1 MLKVVSTNI
10 VSPLGMSSQENW
22 RAVMQ
27 GRSALRRLENY
38 KGIPLPFVASVFT
51 PEQVE
56 ELAIEGFTRFESLAI
71 RSIAEALTHTD
82 LDVHGERTIFILS
95 TTKADVEELGF
106 AEERDGD
113 YHRPALS
120 AQRIA
125 EHIGIGGGA
134 IVCCNACIS
143 GVSAQILA
151 DRLISAGHYNNAVVC
166 GADLVS
172 SFTASGFLSFKSL
185 SNEACRPFDA
195 DRQGL
200 NLGEAAATIVFTR
213 ADSLR
218 EGDWLFERGEMDNDA
233 FHLST
238 PAPSGEGARKVLE
251 AVMKGRD
258 VSELAFVSAHGTA
271 TMFNDQME
279 SVAIEKAGL
288 SAVPL
293 TALKG
298 WFGHTLGASGVL
310 EVIFGM
316 MAVSESVV
324 LPLRGFREIGVSG
337 KVNLSSELRAT
348 DKNSFLK
355 MISGFG
361 GCNAAALYRRVREG
375 KERET
380 APELKEADHSMSEA
394 VPELKETA
402 HLEAAHLE
410 AAHLEAA
417 HSMGETA
424 PSLKELHRVH
434 ILPDGVTL
442 DGKPLPIQ
450 SQGAGLL
457 SEIYKKYVGDYPK
470 YHKMDA
476 LSRLAFLA
484 TELLLSRGDVP
495 QDSKRATI
503 LFNRTSS
510 VVADRC
516 HLGSIAKPGEFYPS
530 PSVFLGTLP
539 NIATGEIAIRHGYT
553 GETSLYI
560 TDFRDEAL
568 MEKVVSSSFSQG
580 GFRSLI
586 CGFVDCESVD
596 SGFVNSEFVDGDRGD
611 RFEADL
617 KILVSNNFRNN

>member
-56 ELAIEGFTRFESLAI
+56 ELAVEGFTRFESLAI

-82 LDVHGERTIFILS
+82 LDVHGERTVFILS

-106 AEERDGD
+106 VAEGDGD

-125 EHIGIGGGA
+125 EHVGIGGGA

-151 DRLISAGHYNNAVVC
+151 DRLISAGYYDNAVVC

-258 VSELAFVSAHGTA
+258 ASELAFVSAHGTA

-337 KVNLSSELRAT
+337 KVNVSSELRAT

-380 APELKEADHSMSEA
+380 APELKEAAHS
-394 VPELKETA
+394 KGETA
-402 HLEAAHLE
+402 PGLKEAAHLE
-410 AAHLEAA
+410 AAHL
-417 HSMGETA
+417 MGEA
-424 PSLKELHRVH
+424 VPSLKELHRVH

-457 SEIYKKYVGDYPK
+457 SEIYRKYVGDYPK

-553 GETSLYI
+553 GETSL
-560 TDFRDEAL
+560 
-568 MEKVVSSSFSQG
+568 
-580 GFRSLI
+580 
-586 CGFVDCESVD
+586 
-596 SGFVNSEFVDGDRGD
+596 
-611 RFEADL
+611 
-617 KILVSNNFRNN
+617 

>member
-56 ELAIEGFTRFESLAI
+56 ELALEGFTRFESLAI
-71 RSIAEALTHTD
+71 RSVTEALTHTD

-106 AEERDGD
+106 AAERDGD

-125 EHIGIGGGA
+125 GHIGIGGGA

-151 DRLISAGHYNNAVVC
+151 DRLISTGHYDNAVVC

-238 PAPSGEGARKVLE
+238 PAPSGEGARTVLE

-258 VSELAFVSAHGTA
+258 ASELAFVSAHGTA

-310 EVIFGM
+310 EVILGM

-337 KVNLSSELRAT
+337 KVNVSSELRAT
-348 DKNSFLK
+348 DKDSFLK

-361 GCNAAALYRRVREG
+361 GCNAAALYRRVRERM
-375 KERET
+375 ERET
-380 APELKEADHSMSEA
+380 APELKETAHLKGETA
-394 VPELKETA
+394 PELKETA
-402 HLEAAHLE
+402 HL
-410 AAHLEAA
+410 
-417 HSMGETA
+417 MGETA

-457 SEIYKKYVGDYPK
+457 SEIYRKYVGDYPK

-495 QDSKRATI
+495 QDSGRATI

-530 PSVFLGTLP
+530 PLVFLGTLP

-568 MEKVVSSSFSQG
+568 MKKVVSSSFSQG

-586 CGFVDCESVD
+586 CGFVDCEFVD
-596 SGFVNSEFVDGDRGD
+596 GGFVNSEFADGDRRD

-617 KILVSNNFRNN
+617 KILVRNN

>member
-51 PEQVE
+51 TEQVE

-71 RSIAEALTHTD
+71 RSITEALTHTD

-125 EHIGIGGGA
+125 GHIGIGGGA

-151 DRLISAGHYNNAVVC
+151 DRLISTGHYDNAVVC

-251 AVMKGRD
+251 ALMKGRD
-258 VSELAFVSAHGTA
+258 ASELAFVSAHGTA

-310 EVIFGM
+310 EVILGM

-375 KERET
+375 MERET
-380 APELKEADHSMSEA
+380 VPELKEAAHLMGEA
-394 VPELKETA
+394 V
-402 HLEAAHLE
+402 
-410 AAHLEAA
+410 
-417 HSMGETA
+417 

-450 SQGAGLL
+450 SHGAGLL
-457 SEIYKKYVGDYPK
+457 SEIYRKYVGDYPK

-495 QDSKRATI
+495 QDSGRATI

-568 MEKVVSSSFSQG
+568 MEKVVGSSFSGG

-586 CGFVDCESVD
+586 CGFVDCE
-596 SGFVNSEFVDGDRGD
+596 FVNSEFVDGDRGD

-617 KILVSNNFRNN
+617 RILVRNN

>member
-56 ELAIEGFTRFESLAI
+56 ELAVEGFTRFESLAI
-71 RSIAEALTHTD
+71 RSITEALTHTD

-106 AEERDGD
+106 AAERDGD
-113 YHRPALS
+113 YHCPALS

-125 EHIGIGGGA
+125 EHVGIGGGA

-151 DRLISAGHYNNAVVC
+151 DRLISAGHYDNAVVC

-258 VSELAFVSAHGTA
+258 ASELAFVSAHGTA

-288 SAVPL
+288 SSVPL

-310 EVIFGM
+310 EVILGM

-337 KVNLSSELRAT
+337 KVNLSPELRAT

-361 GCNAAALYRRVREG
+361 GCNAAALYRRVRAG
-375 KERET
+375 MERET
-380 APELKEADHSMSEA
+380 APG
-394 VPELKETA
+394 
-402 HLEAAHLE
+402 LEK
-410 AAHLEAA
+410 AA

-424 PSLKELHRVH
+424 PELKETAHLMGEAAPGLKELHRVH

-442 DGKPLPIQ
+442 DGRPLPVQ

-457 SEIYKKYVGDYPK
+457 SEIYRKYVGDYPK

-495 QDSKRATI
+495 QDSERATI

-568 MEKVVSSSFSQG
+568 MKKVVSSSFSLG

-586 CGFVDCESVD
+586 CGFVDC
-596 SGFVNSEFVDGDRGD
+596 DRGD
-611 RFEADL
+611 SFEADL
-617 KILVSNNFRNN
+617 KILVKNIG

>member
-51 PEQVE
+51 LEQVE
-56 ELAIEGFTRFESLAI
+56 ELAVEGFTRFESLAI
-71 RSIAEALTHTD
+71 RSITEALTHTD

-106 AEERDGD
+106 VEERDGD

-125 EHIGIGGGA
+125 EHVGIGGGA

-151 DRLISAGHYNNAVVC
+151 DRLISCGHYDNAVVC

-218 EGDWLFERGEMDNDA
+218 EGDWLLEHGEMDNDA

-258 VSELAFVSAHGTA
+258 ASELAFVSAHGTA

-310 EVIFGM
+310 EVILGM

-324 LPLRGFREIGVSG
+324 LPLRGFSEIGVSG
-337 KVNLSSELRAT
+337 KVNLSPELRAT

-361 GCNAAALYRRVREG
+361 GCNAAALYRKVLEG

-380 APELKEADHSMSEA
+380 APGLEKAAHSKGETA
-394 VPELKETA
+394 PELKETA
-402 HLEAAHLE
+402 H
-410 AAHLEAA
+410 
-417 HSMGETA
+417 SMGEAA
-424 PSLKELHRVH
+424 PGLKEFHRVH

-442 DGKPLPIQ
+442 DGRPLPVQ

-457 SEIYKKYVGDYPK
+457 SEIYRKYVGDYPK

-495 QDSKRATI
+495 QDSGRATI

-560 TDFRDEAL
+560 TDFRDGAL
-568 MEKVVSSSFSQG
+568 MKKVVGSSFSLG

-586 CGFVDCESVD
+586 CGFVDC
-596 SGFVNSEFVDGDRGD
+596 DRGD
-611 RFEADL
+611 SFEADL
-617 KILVSNNFRNN
+617 KILVKNIG

>member
-56 ELAIEGFTRFESLAI
+56 KLAVEGFTRFESLAI
-71 RSIAEALTHTD
+71 RSITEALTHTD

-106 AEERDGD
+106 VEERDGD

-125 EHIGIGGGA
+125 EHVGIGGGA

-151 DRLISAGHYNNAVVC
+151 DRLISCGHYDNAVVC

-218 EGDWLFERGEMDNDA
+218 DGDWLFERGEMDNDA

-258 VSELAFVSAHGTA
+258 ASELAFVSAHGTA

-288 SAVPL
+288 SSVPL

-310 EVIFGM
+310 EVILGM

-337 KVNLSSELRAT
+337 KVNLSPELRVT

-375 KERET
+375 MERET
-380 APELKEADHSMSEA
+380 APGLEKAAHSKGETA
-394 VPELKETA
+394 PELKETA
-402 HLEAAHLE
+402 HLMGEAAQ
-410 AAHLEAA
+410 
-417 HSMGETA
+417 G
-424 PSLKELHRVH
+424 LKELHRVH

-442 DGKPLPIQ
+442 DGRPLPVQ

-457 SEIYKKYVGDYPK
+457 SEIYRKYVGDYPK

-568 MEKVVSSSFSQG
+568 MKKVVSSSFSLG

-586 CGFVDCESVD
+586 CGFVDC
-596 SGFVNSEFVDGDRGD
+596 DRGD
-611 RFEADL
+611 SFEADL
-617 KILVSNNFRNN
+617 KILVKNIG

>member
-56 ELAIEGFTRFESLAI
+56 ELAVEGFTRFESLAI
-71 RSIAEALTHTD
+71 RSITEALTHTD

-106 AEERDGD
+106 AAERDGD
-113 YHRPALS
+113 YHRPAIS

-125 EHIGIGGGA
+125 EHVGIGGGA

-151 DRLISAGHYNNAVVC
+151 DRLISCGHYDNAVVC

-251 AVMKGRD
+251 AVMKGGD
-258 VSELAFVSAHGTA
+258 ASELAFVSAHGTA

-288 SAVPL
+288 SSVPL

-310 EVIFGM
+310 EVILGM

-337 KVNLSSELRAT
+337 KVNLSPELRAT

-375 KERET
+375 MERETVPGLEKAAHSKGET
-380 APELKEADHSMSEA
+380 APELKE
-394 VPELKETA
+394 T
-402 HLEAAHLE
+402 
-410 AAHLEAA
+410 A
-417 HSMGETA
+417 HSMGEAA
-424 PSLKELHRVH
+424 PGLKELHRVH

-442 DGKPLPIQ
+442 DGRPLPVQ

-457 SEIYKKYVGDYPK
+457 SEIYRKYVGDYPK
-470 YHKMDA
+470 YHKMDS

-495 QDSKRATI
+495 QDSGRATI

-568 MEKVVSSSFSQG
+568 MKKVVSSSFSLG

-586 CGFVDCESVD
+586 CGFVDC
-596 SGFVNSEFVDGDRGD
+596 DRGD
-611 RFEADL
+611 SFEADL
-617 KILVSNNFRNN
+617 KILVKNIG

>member
-56 ELAIEGFTRFESLAI
+56 ELAVEGFTRFESLAI
-71 RSIAEALTHTD
+71 RSITEALTHTD

-106 AEERDGD
+106 VEEMDGD

-125 EHIGIGGGA
+125 EHVGIGGGA

-151 DRLISAGHYNNAVVC
+151 DRLISCGHYDNAVVC

-218 EGDWLFERGEMDNDA
+218 DGDWLFERGEMDNDA

-258 VSELAFVSAHGTA
+258 DSELAFVSVHGTA

-288 SAVPL
+288 SSVPL

-310 EVIFGM
+310 EVILGM

-337 KVNLSSELRAT
+337 KVNLSPELRAT

-375 KERET
+375 MERETAPGLEKAAHSKGET
-380 APELKEADHSMSEA
+380 APELKD
-394 VPELKETA
+394 TA
-402 HLEAAHLE
+402 HLMGEAAP
-410 AAHLEAA
+410 
-417 HSMGETA
+417 G
-424 PSLKELHRVH
+424 LKELHRVH

-442 DGKPLPIQ
+442 DGRPLPVQ

-457 SEIYKKYVGDYPK
+457 SEIYRKYVGDYPK

-495 QDSKRATI
+495 QDSGRATI

-530 PSVFLGTLP
+530 PSLFLGTLP

-560 TDFRDEAL
+560 TDFRDEVL
-568 MEKVVSSSFSQG
+568 MKKVVSSSFSLG

-586 CGFVDCESVD
+586 CGFVDC
-596 SGFVNSEFVDGDRGD
+596 DRGD
-611 RFEADL
+611 SFEADL
-617 KILVSNNFRNN
+617 KILVKNIG

>member
-56 ELAIEGFTRFESLAI
+56 KLAVEGFTRFESLAI
-71 RSIAEALTHTD
+71 RSITEALTHTD

-106 AEERDGD
+106 AAERDGD

-125 EHIGIGGGA
+125 EHVGIGGGA

-151 DRLISAGHYNNAVVC
+151 DRLISCGHYDNAVVC

-218 EGDWLFERGEMDNDA
+218 DGDWLFERGEMDNDA

-258 VSELAFVSAHGTA
+258 ASELAFVSAHGTA

-288 SAVPL
+288 SSVPL

-310 EVIFGM
+310 EVILGM

-337 KVNLSSELRAT
+337 KVNLSPELRAT

-375 KERET
+375 MERET
-380 APELKEADHSMSEA
+380 APGLEDAAHSMGEIA
-394 VPELKETA
+394 PELKETG
-402 HLEAAHLE
+402 
-410 AAHLEAA
+410 

-434 ILPDGVTL
+434 MLPDGVTL
-442 DGKPLPIQ
+442 DGRPLPVQ
-450 SQGAGLL
+450 SQGVGLL
-457 SEIYKKYVGDYPK
+457 SEIYRKYVGDYPK

-495 QDSKRATI
+495 QDSERATI

-539 NIATGEIAIRHGYT
+539 NMATGEIAIRHGYT

-568 MEKVVSSSFSQG
+568 MKKVVSSSFSLG

-586 CGFVDCESVD
+586 CGFVDC
-596 SGFVNSEFVDGDRGD
+596 DRGD
-611 RFEADL
+611 SFEADL
-617 KILVSNNFRNN
+617 KILVKNIG

>member
-56 ELAIEGFTRFESLAI
+56 ELAVEGFTRFESLAI
-71 RSIAEALTHTD
+71 RSITEALTHTN
-82 LDVHGERTIFILS
+82 LELHGERTIFILS

-106 AEERDGD
+106 AAERDGD

-125 EHIGIGGGA
+125 EHVGIGGGA

-151 DRLISAGHYNNAVVC
+151 DRLISCGHYDNAVVC

-218 EGDWLFERGEMDNDA
+218 DGDWLFERGEMDNDA

-258 VSELAFVSAHGTA
+258 ASELAFVSAHGTA

-288 SAVPL
+288 SSVPL

-310 EVIFGM
+310 EVILGM

-337 KVNLSSELRAT
+337 KVNLSPELRAT

-361 GCNAAALYRRVREG
+361 GCNAAALYRRVRAG
-375 KERET
+375 MERET
-380 APELKEADHSMSEA
+380 APGLEEAAHSKGETA
-394 VPELKETA
+394 PELKETA
-402 HLEAAHLE
+402 HLMGEAAP
-410 AAHLEAA
+410 
-417 HSMGETA
+417 G
-424 PSLKELHRVH
+424 LKELHRVH

-442 DGKPLPIQ
+442 DGRPLPIQ

-457 SEIYKKYVGDYPK
+457 SEIYRKYVGDYPK

-495 QDSKRATI
+495 QDSGRATI

-516 HLGSIAKPGEFYPS
+516 HLGSFAKPGEFYPS

-568 MEKVVSSSFSQG
+568 MKKVVSSSFSLG

-586 CGFVDCESVD
+586 CGFVDC
-596 SGFVNSEFVDGDRGD
+596 DRGD
-611 RFEADL
+611 SFEADL
-617 KILVSNNFRNN
+617 KILVKNIG

>member
-56 ELAIEGFTRFESLAI
+56 ELAVEGFTRFESLAI
-71 RSIAEALTHTD
+71 RSITEALTHMD

-106 AEERDGD
+106 VEEMDGD

-125 EHIGIGGGA
+125 EHVGIGGGA

-143 GVSAQILA
+143 GVSAQILT
-151 DRLISAGHYNNAVVC
+151 DRLISCGHYDNAVVC

-218 EGDWLFERGEMDNDA
+218 DGDWLFERGEMDNDA

-258 VSELAFVSAHGTA
+258 DSELAFVSVHGTA

-288 SAVPL
+288 SSVPL

-310 EVIFGM
+310 EVILGM

-337 KVNLSSELRAT
+337 KVNLSPELRAT

-375 KERET
+375 MERET
-380 APELKEADHSMSEA
+380 APGLEKAAHSKGETA
-394 VPELKETA
+394 PELKETA
-402 HLEAAHLE
+402 HLMGKAAP
-410 AAHLEAA
+410 
-417 HSMGETA
+417 G
-424 PSLKELHRVH
+424 LKELHRVH

-442 DGKPLPIQ
+442 DGRPLPVQ

-457 SEIYKKYVGDYPK
+457 SEIYRKYVGDYPK

-495 QDSKRATI
+495 QDSERATI

-568 MEKVVSSSFSQG
+568 MKKVVSSSFSLG

-586 CGFVDCESVD
+586 CGFVDC
-596 SGFVNSEFVDGDRGD
+596 DRGD
-611 RFEADL
+611 SFEADL
-617 KILVSNNFRNN
+617 KILVKNIG

>member
-22 RAVMQ
+22 RAVLQ

-56 ELAIEGFTRFESLAI
+56 ELAVEGFTRFESLAI
-71 RSIAEALTHTD
+71 RSITEALTHTD

-106 AEERDGD
+106 VAERDGD
-113 YHRPALS
+113 YHRPALA

-125 EHIGIGGGA
+125 EHVGIGGGA

-151 DRLISAGHYNNAVVC
+151 DRLISAGYYDNAVVC

-258 VSELAFVSAHGTA
+258 ASELAFVSAHGTA

-310 EVIFGM
+310 EVILGM

-337 KVNLSSELRAT
+337 KVNLSPELRAT

-375 KERET
+375 MKRET
-380 APELKEADHSMSEA
+380 APGLEEADHS
-394 VPELKETA
+394 KGETA
-402 HLEAAHLE
+402 PGLNEAAHLE
-410 AAHLEAA
+410 TA

-434 ILPDGVTL
+434 ILPDRVTL
-442 DGKPLPIQ
+442 DGRPLPIQ

-457 SEIYKKYVGDYPK
+457 SEIYRKYVGDYPK

-495 QDSKRATI
+495 QDSGRATI

-568 MEKVVSSSFSQG
+568 MKKVVRSSFSLG

-586 CGFVDCESVD
+586 CGFVDC
-596 SGFVNSEFVDGDRGD
+596 DRGD
-611 RFEADL
+611 SFEADL
-617 KILVSNNFRNN
+617 KILVRNN

>member
-56 ELAIEGFTRFESLAI
+56 ELAVEGFTRFESLAI
-71 RSIAEALTHTD
+71 RSITEALTHTD

-106 AEERDGD
+106 VAEKDGD

-120 AQRIA
+120 ARRIA
-125 EHIGIGGGA
+125 EHVGIGGGA

-151 DRLISAGHYNNAVVC
+151 DRLIGCGHYDNAVVC

-218 EGDWLFERGEMDNDA
+218 DGDWLFERGEMDNDA

-251 AVMKGRD
+251 AVMADRD
-258 VSELAFVSAHGTA
+258 ASELAFVSAHGTA

-310 EVIFGM
+310 EVILGM
-316 MAVSESVV
+316 TAVSESVV

-337 KVNLSSELRAT
+337 KVNISPELRAT

-375 KERET
+375 MEREA
-380 APELKEADHSMSEA
+380 APESKETLMGEA
-394 VPELKETA
+394 ASELKETA
-402 HLEAAHLE
+402 HL
-410 AAHLEAA
+410 
-417 HSMGETA
+417 MGAVA
-424 PSLKELHRVH
+424 PGLKELHRVH
-434 ILPDGVTL
+434 IFPDGVTL
-442 DGKPLPIQ
+442 DGRPLPVQ

-457 SEIYKKYVGDYPK
+457 SEIYRKYVGDYPK
-470 YHKMDA
+470 YHKMDS

-484 TELLLSRGDVP
+484 AELLLSRGDVP
-495 QDSKRATI
+495 QDSERATI

-516 HLGSIAKPGEFYPS
+516 HLGCIAKPGEFYPS

-560 TDFRDEAL
+560 TDFRDETL
-568 MEKVVSSSFSQG
+568 MKKVVGSSFSRG

-586 CGFVDCESVD
+586 CGFVDCESED
-596 SGFVNSEFVDGDRGD
+596 S
-611 RFEADL
+611 FEADL
-617 KILVSNNFRNN
+617 KILV

>member
-10 VSPLGMSSQENW
+10 VSPLGMSSKENW

-56 ELAIEGFTRFESLAI
+56 KLAVEGFTRFESLAI
-71 RSIAEALTHTD
+71 RSITEALTYTD

-106 AEERDGD
+106 AVERDGD

-125 EHIGIGGGA
+125 EHVGIGGGA

-151 DRLISAGHYNNAVVC
+151 DRLISTGHYDNAVVC

-172 SFTASGFLSFKSL
+172 PFTASGFLSFKSL

-213 ADSLR
+213 ADNLR

-258 VSELAFVSAHGTA
+258 ASELAFVSAHGTA

-288 SAVPL
+288 SDVPL

-310 EVIFGM
+310 EVILGM

-337 KVNLSSELRAT
+337 KVNLSPELRAT

-375 KERET
+375 MERET
-380 APELKEADHSMSEA
+380 APG
-394 VPELKETA
+394 
-402 HLEAAHLE
+402 LEK
-410 AAHLEAA
+410 AA

-424 PSLKELHRVH
+424 PELKETAHLMGEAASGLKELHRVH

-442 DGKPLPIQ
+442 DGRPLPIQ

-457 SEIYKKYVGDYPK
+457 SEIYRKYVGDYPK

-539 NIATGEIAIRHGYT
+539 NIATGEIAIRHGYN

-568 MEKVVSSSFSQG
+568 MKKVVSSSFSLG

-586 CGFVDCESVD
+586 CGFVDCDGGD
-596 SGFVNSEFVDGDRGD
+596 S
-611 RFEADL
+611 FEADL
-617 KILVSNNFRNN
+617 KILVRNN

>member
-56 ELAIEGFTRFESLAI
+56 ELAVGGFTRFESLAI
-71 RSIAEALTHTD
+71 RSITEALTHTD
-82 LDVHGERTIFILS
+82 LDVHGDRTIFILS

-106 AEERDGD
+106 VAERDGD

-125 EHIGIGGGA
+125 EHVGIGGGA

-151 DRLISAGHYNNAVVC
+151 DRLISCGHYDNAVVC

-218 EGDWLFERGEMDNDA
+218 DGDWLFERGEMDNDA

-258 VSELAFVSAHGTA
+258 ASELAFVSAHGTA

-288 SAVPL
+288 SSVPL

-310 EVIFGM
+310 EVILGM

-337 KVNLSSELRAT
+337 KVNLSPELRAT

-361 GCNAAALYRRVREG
+361 GCNAAALYRRVREEM
-375 KERET
+375 ERET
-380 APELKEADHSMSEA
+380 APELKE
-394 VPELKETA
+394 TA
-402 HLEAAHLE
+402 HLMGEAAP
-410 AAHLEAA
+410 
-417 HSMGETA
+417 G
-424 PSLKELHRVH
+424 LKELHRVH

-442 DGKPLPIQ
+442 DGRPLPVQ

-457 SEIYKKYVGDYPK
+457 SEIYRKYVGDYPK

-495 QDSKRATI
+495 QDSGRATI
-503 LFNRTSS
+503 FFNRTSS

-568 MEKVVSSSFSQG
+568 MKKVVGSSFSLG

-586 CGFVDCESVD
+586 CGFVDC
-596 SGFVNSEFVDGDRGD
+596 DRGD
-611 RFEADL
+611 SFEADL
-617 KILVSNNFRNN
+617 KILVKNIG

>member
-56 ELAIEGFTRFESLAI
+56 DLAIEGFTRFESLAI
-71 RSIAEALTHTD
+71 RSVTEALTHTD
-82 LDVHGERTIFILS
+82 LDVYDERTIFILS

-106 AEERDGD
+106 AAERDGD

-125 EHIGIGGGA
+125 EHVGIGGGA

-151 DRLISAGHYNNAVVC
+151 DRLISAGHYDNAVVC

-258 VSELAFVSAHGTA
+258 ASELAFVSAHGTA

-310 EVIFGM
+310 EVILGM

-337 KVNLSSELRAT
+337 KVNVSSELRAT

-375 KERET
+375 MERET
-380 APELKEADHSMSEA
+380 VPELKEADHSMS
-394 VPELKETA
+394 
-402 HLEAAHLE
+402 
-410 AAHLEAA
+410 
-417 HSMGETA
+417 ETA

-470 YHKMDA
+470 YHKMDS

-568 MEKVVSSSFSQG
+568 MKKVIGSSFSQG

-586 CGFVDCESVD
+586 CGFVDCEFVD
-596 SGFVNSEFVDGDRGD
+596 GGFVNSEFVDGDRGD

-617 KILVSNNFRNN
+617 KILVRNN

>member
-56 ELAIEGFTRFESLAI
+56 DLAIDGFTRFESLAI

-120 AQRIA
+120 AKRIA
-125 EHIGIGGGA
+125 EHVGIGGGS

-151 DRLISAGHYNNAVVC
+151 DRLISAGHYDNAVVC

-258 VSELAFVSAHGTA
+258 ASELAFVSAHGTA

-310 EVIFGM
+310 EVILGM
-316 MAVSESVV
+316 IAVSESVV

-337 KVNLSSELRAT
+337 KVNVSSELRAT
-348 DKNSFLK
+348 DKNTFLK

-375 KERET
+375 MERET
-380 APELKEADHSMSEA
+380 VPGLEEVAHSMGETASG
-394 VPELKETA
+394 LKETA
-402 HLEAAHLE
+402 HLEAAHL
-410 AAHLEAA
+410 
-417 HSMGETA
+417 MGEA
-424 PSLKELHRVH
+424 VPSLKELHRVH

-457 SEIYKKYVGDYPK
+457 SEIYRKYVGDYPK

-484 TELLLSRGDVP
+484 TELLLSRGDVQ
-495 QDSKRATI
+495 QDSGRATI

-568 MEKVVSSSFSQG
+568 MKKVVSSSFSQG

-586 CGFVDCESVD
+586 CGFVDCEFVD
-596 SGFVNSEFVDGDRGD
+596 GGFVNSEFVDGDRGD

-617 KILVSNNFRNN
+617 KILVRNN

>member
-56 ELAIEGFTRFESLAI
+56 ELAVEGFTRFESLAI
-71 RSIAEALTHTD
+71 RSITEALTHTD

-106 AEERDGD
+106 AAERDGD

-125 EHIGIGGGA
+125 EHVGIGGGA

-151 DRLISAGHYNNAVVC
+151 DRLISCGHYDNAVVC

-218 EGDWLFERGEMDNDA
+218 DGDWLFERGEMDNDA

-258 VSELAFVSAHGTA
+258 ASELAFVSAHGTA

-288 SAVPL
+288 SSVPL

-310 EVIFGM
+310 EVILGM

-337 KVNLSSELRAT
+337 KVNLSPELRAT

-361 GCNAAALYRRVREG
+361 GCNAAALYRRVRAG
-375 KERET
+375 MERET
-380 APELKEADHSMSEA
+380 APGLEEAAHSKGETA
-394 VPELKETA
+394 PELKETA
-402 HLEAAHLE
+402 HLMGEAAP
-410 AAHLEAA
+410 
-417 HSMGETA
+417 G
-424 PSLKELHRVH
+424 LKELHRVH

-442 DGKPLPIQ
+442 DGRPLPIQ

-457 SEIYKKYVGDYPK
+457 SEIYRKYVGDYPK

-495 QDSKRATI
+495 QDSERATI

-568 MEKVVSSSFSQG
+568 MKKVVSSSFSLG

-586 CGFVDCESVD
+586 CGFVDC
-596 SGFVNSEFVDGDRGD
+596 DRGD

-617 KILVSNNFRNN
+617 KILVRNN

>member
-56 ELAIEGFTRFESLAI
+56 ELAVEGFTRFESLAI
-71 RSIAEALTHTD
+71 RSITEALTHTD

-106 AEERDGD
+106 AAERDGD

-125 EHIGIGGGA
+125 EHVGIWGGA

-151 DRLISAGHYNNAVVC
+151 DRLISCGHYDNAVVC

-218 EGDWLFERGEMDNDA
+218 DGDWLFERGEMDNDA

-238 PAPSGEGARKVLE
+238 PAPSGEGARKVME

-258 VSELAFVSAHGTA
+258 ASELAFVSAHGTA

-288 SAVPL
+288 SSVPL

-310 EVIFGM
+310 EVILGM

-337 KVNLSSELRAT
+337 KVNLSPELRTT

-375 KERET
+375 MERET
-380 APELKEADHSMSEA
+380 APG
-394 VPELKETA
+394 
-402 HLEAAHLE
+402 LEK
-410 AAHLEAA
+410 AA

-424 PSLKELHRVH
+424 PELKETAQSMGEAAPGLKELHRVH
-434 ILPDGVTL
+434 ILPDGATL
-442 DGKPLPIQ
+442 DGRRLPIQ

-457 SEIYKKYVGDYPK
+457 SEIYRKYVGDYPK

-495 QDSKRATI
+495 QDSGRATI

-568 MEKVVSSSFSQG
+568 MKKVVSSSFSLG

-586 CGFVDCESVD
+586 CGFVDC
-596 SGFVNSEFVDGDRGD
+596 DRGD
-611 RFEADL
+611 SFEADL
-617 KILVSNNFRNN
+617 KILVKNIG

>member
-56 ELAIEGFTRFESLAI
+56 ELAVEGFTRFESLAI
-71 RSIAEALTHTD
+71 RSITEALTHTD

-106 AEERDGD
+106 VEERDGD

-120 AQRIA
+120 ARRIA
-125 EHIGIGGGA
+125 EYVGIGGGA

-151 DRLISAGHYNNAVVC
+151 DRLISCGHYDNAVVC

-258 VSELAFVSAHGTA
+258 DSELAFVSAHGTA

-288 SAVPL
+288 SSVPL

-310 EVIFGM
+310 EVILGM

-337 KVNLSSELRAT
+337 KVNLSPELRAT

-361 GCNAAALYRRVREG
+361 GCNAAALYRRVRAG
-375 KERET
+375 MERET
-380 APELKEADHSMSEA
+380 APGLEKAAHSKGETA
-394 VPELKETA
+394 PELKETA
-402 HLEAAHLE
+402 HLMGEAAP
-410 AAHLEAA
+410 
-417 HSMGETA
+417 G
-424 PSLKELHRVH
+424 LKELHRVH

-442 DGKPLPIQ
+442 DGRPLPVQ

-457 SEIYKKYVGDYPK
+457 SEIYRKYVGDYPK
-470 YHKMDA
+470 YHKMDP

-495 QDSKRATI
+495 QDSERATI

-510 VVADRC
+510 VGADRC
-516 HLGSIAKPGEFYPS
+516 HLGSIAKSREFYPS

-539 NIATGEIAIRHGYT
+539 NIATGEIAIRYGYT

-568 MEKVVSSSFSQG
+568 MKKVVSSSFSMG

-586 CGFVDCESVD
+586 CGFVDC
-596 SGFVNSEFVDGDRGD
+596 DRGD
-611 RFEADL
+611 SFEADL
-617 KILVSNNFRNN
+617 KILVKNIG

>member
-56 ELAIEGFTRFESLAI
+56 KLAVEGFTRFESLAI
-71 RSIAEALTHTD
+71 RSITEALTHTD

-106 AEERDGD
+106 AAERDGD

-125 EHIGIGGGA
+125 EHVGIGGGA

-151 DRLISAGHYNNAVVC
+151 DRLISCGHYDNAVVC

-258 VSELAFVSAHGTA
+258 ASELAFVSAHGTA

-288 SAVPL
+288 SSVPL

-310 EVIFGM
+310 EVILGM

-324 LPLRGFREIGVSG
+324 LPLRGFRETGVSG
-337 KVNLSSELRAT
+337 KVNLSPELRAT

-375 KERET
+375 MERETAPGLEKAAHSKGET
-380 APELKEADHSMSEA
+380 APELKD
-394 VPELKETA
+394 TA
-402 HLEAAHLE
+402 HLMGEAAP
-410 AAHLEAA
+410 
-417 HSMGETA
+417 G
-424 PSLKELHRVH
+424 LKELHRVH

-442 DGKPLPIQ
+442 DGRPLPVQ

-457 SEIYKKYVGDYPK
+457 SEIYRKYVGDYPK

-495 QDSKRATI
+495 QDSGRATI

-510 VVADRC
+510 VVADRR

-568 MEKVVSSSFSQG
+568 MKKVVSSSFSLG

-586 CGFVDCESVD
+586 CGFVDC
-596 SGFVNSEFVDGDRGD
+596 DRGD
-611 RFEADL
+611 SFEADL
-617 KILVSNNFRNN
+617 KILVRNN

>member
-56 ELAIEGFTRFESLAI
+56 ELAVEGFTRFESLAI
-71 RSIAEALTHTD
+71 RSITEALTHTD

-106 AEERDGD
+106 VAERDGD

-125 EHIGIGGGA
+125 EHVGIGGGA

-151 DRLISAGHYNNAVVC
+151 DRLISCGHYDNAVVC

-218 EGDWLFERGEMDNDA
+218 DGDWLFERGEMDNDA

-238 PAPSGEGARKVLE
+238 PAPSGEGARKVME

-258 VSELAFVSAHGTA
+258 ASELAFVSVHGTA

-288 SAVPL
+288 SSVPL

-310 EVIFGM
+310 EVILGM

-337 KVNLSSELRAT
+337 KVNLSPELRAT

-361 GCNAAALYRRVREG
+361 GCNAAALYRRVWEG
-375 KERET
+375 MERET
-380 APELKEADHSMSEA
+380 APGLEGTAHSKGETA
-394 VPELKETA
+394 PELKETA
-402 HLEAAHLE
+402 HLMGEAAP
-410 AAHLEAA
+410 
-417 HSMGETA
+417 G
-424 PSLKELHRVH
+424 LKELHRVH

-442 DGKPLPIQ
+442 DGRPLPVQ

-457 SEIYKKYVGDYPK
+457 SEIYRKYVGDYPK

-484 TELLLSRGDVP
+484 TELLLSRSDVP
-495 QDSKRATI
+495 QDSERATI

-568 MEKVVSSSFSQG
+568 MKKVVSSSFSLG

-586 CGFVDCESVD
+586 CGFVDC
-596 SGFVNSEFVDGDRGD
+596 GRGD
-611 RFEADL
+611 SFEADL
-617 KILVSNNFRNN
+617 KILVKNIG

>member
-56 ELAIEGFTRFESLAI
+56 ELAVEGFTRFESLAI
-71 RSIAEALTHTD
+71 RSITEALTHTN
-82 LDVHGERTIFILS
+82 LELHGERTIFILS

-106 AEERDGD
+106 VEEMDGD

-125 EHIGIGGGA
+125 EHVGIGGGA
-134 IVCCNACIS
+134 IGCCNACIS

-151 DRLISAGHYNNAVVC
+151 DRLISCGHYDNAVVC

-218 EGDWLFERGEMDNDA
+218 DGDWLFERGEMDNDA

-258 VSELAFVSAHGTA
+258 ASELAFVSAHGTA

-288 SAVPL
+288 SSVPL

-310 EVIFGM
+310 EVVLGM

-337 KVNLSSELRAT
+337 KVNLSPELRAT

-361 GCNAAALYRRVREG
+361 GCNAAALYRRVRAG
-375 KERET
+375 MERET
-380 APELKEADHSMSEA
+380 APELK
-394 VPELKETA
+394 KTA
-402 HLEAAHLE
+402 NL
-410 AAHLEAA
+410 
-417 HSMGETA
+417 MGATA
-424 PSLKELHRVH
+424 PGLKELHRVH

-442 DGKPLPIQ
+442 DGRPLPVQ

-457 SEIYKKYVGDYPK
+457 SEIYRKYVGDYPK

-495 QDSKRATI
+495 QDSGRATI

-568 MEKVVSSSFSQG
+568 MKKVVSSSFSLG

-586 CGFVDCESVD
+586 CGFVDC
-596 SGFVNSEFVDGDRGD
+596 DRGD
-611 RFEADL
+611 SFEADL
-617 KILVSNNFRNN
+617 KMLVKNIG

>member
-56 ELAIEGFTRFESLAI
+56 DLAIEGFTRFESLAI
-71 RSIAEALTHTD
+71 RSITEALTHTD

-125 EHIGIGGGA
+125 EHVGIGGGA

-151 DRLISAGHYNNAVVC
+151 DRLISAGYYDNAVVC

-251 AVMKGRD
+251 AVMKERD
-258 VSELAFVSAHGTA
+258 ASELAFVSAHGTA

-337 KVNLSSELRAT
+337 KVNVSSELRAT

-380 APELKEADHSMSEA
+380 VPELKEADHSMSETA
-394 VPELKETA
+394 PELKVT
-402 HLEAAHLE
+402 
-410 AAHLEAA
+410 AHLEAA

-457 SEIYKKYVGDYPK
+457 SEIYRKYVGDYPK

-568 MEKVVSSSFSQG
+568 MKKVENSSFSQG

-596 SGFVNSEFVDGDRGD
+596 GGFVNREFVDGDRGD

-617 KILVSNNFRNN
+617 KILVRNN

>member
-56 ELAIEGFTRFESLAI
+56 KLAVEGFTRFESLAI
-71 RSIAEALTHTD
+71 RSITEALTHTD

-95 TTKADVEELGF
+95 TTKGDVEELGF
-106 AEERDGD
+106 AAERDGD

-125 EHIGIGGGA
+125 EKVGIGGGA

-151 DRLISAGHYNNAVVC
+151 DRLISCGHYDYAVVC

-218 EGDWLFERGEMDNDA
+218 DGDWLFERGEMDNDA

-258 VSELAFVSAHGTA
+258 ASELAFVSAHGTA

-288 SAVPL
+288 SSVPL

-310 EVIFGM
+310 EVILGM

-337 KVNLSSELRAT
+337 KVNLSPELRAT

-361 GCNAAALYRRVREG
+361 GCNAAALYRRVRVG
-375 KERET
+375 MERET
-380 APELKEADHSMSEA
+380 APELKEAVHSKGEA
-394 VPELKETA
+394 APELKETA
-402 HLEAAHLE
+402 HLMGEAAP
-410 AAHLEAA
+410 
-417 HSMGETA
+417 G
-424 PSLKELHRVH
+424 LKELHRVH

-442 DGKPLPIQ
+442 DGRRLPVQ

-457 SEIYKKYVGDYPK
+457 SEIYRKYVGDYPK

-568 MEKVVSSSFSQG
+568 MKKVVGSSFSLG

-586 CGFVDCESVD
+586 CGFVDC
-596 SGFVNSEFVDGDRGD
+596 DRGD
-611 RFEADL
+611 SFEADL
-617 KILVSNNFRNN
+617 KILVKNIG

>member
-56 ELAIEGFTRFESLAI
+56 KLAVEGFTRFESLAI
-71 RSIAEALTHTD
+71 RSITEALTHTD

-106 AEERDGD
+106 AAERDGD

-125 EHIGIGGGA
+125 EHVGIGGGA

-151 DRLISAGHYNNAVVC
+151 DRLISCGHYDNAVVC

-218 EGDWLFERGEMDNDA
+218 DGDWLFERGEMDNDA

-258 VSELAFVSAHGTA
+258 ASELAFVSAHGTA

-288 SAVPL
+288 SSVPL

-310 EVIFGM
+310 EVILGM

-337 KVNLSSELRAT
+337 KVNLSPELRAT

-375 KERET
+375 MERETVPGLEKAAHSRGET
-380 APELKEADHSMSEA
+380 APELKE
-394 VPELKETA
+394 T
-402 HLEAAHLE
+402 
-410 AAHLEAA
+410 A
-417 HSMGETA
+417 HSMGEAA
-424 PSLKELHRVH
+424 PGLKELHRVH

-442 DGKPLPIQ
+442 DGRPLPVQ

-457 SEIYKKYVGDYPK
+457 SEIYRKYVGDYPK
-470 YHKMDA
+470 YHKMDS

-495 QDSKRATI
+495 QDSGRATI

-568 MEKVVSSSFSQG
+568 MKKVVGSSFSPG

-586 CGFVDCESVD
+586 CGFVDC
-596 SGFVNSEFVDGDRGD
+596 DRGD
-611 RFEADL
+611 SFEADL
-617 KILVSNNFRNN
+617 KILVRNN

>member
-56 ELAIEGFTRFESLAI
+56 KLAVEGFTRFESLAI
-71 RSIAEALTHTD
+71 RSITEALTHTD

-106 AEERDGD
+106 AAERDGD

-125 EHIGIGGGA
+125 EHVGIGGGA

-151 DRLISAGHYNNAVVC
+151 DRLISCGHYDNAVVC

-218 EGDWLFERGEMDNDA
+218 DGDWLFERGEMDNDA

-258 VSELAFVSAHGTA
+258 DSELAFVSVHGTA

-310 EVIFGM
+310 EVILGM

-337 KVNLSSELRAT
+337 KVNLSPELRAT

-375 KERET
+375 MERET
-380 APELKEADHSMSEA
+380 APGLEMAAHSKGETA
-394 VPELKETA
+394 PELKETA
-402 HLEAAHLE
+402 HLMGEAAP
-410 AAHLEAA
+410 
-417 HSMGETA
+417 G
-424 PSLKELHRVH
+424 LKELHRVH

-442 DGKPLPIQ
+442 DGRPLHVQ

-457 SEIYKKYVGDYPK
+457 SEIYRKYVGDYPK

-495 QDSKRATI
+495 QDSERATI

-568 MEKVVSSSFSQG
+568 MKKVVRSSFSLG

-586 CGFVDCESVD
+586 CGFVDC
-596 SGFVNSEFVDGDRGD
+596 DRGD
-611 RFEADL
+611 SFEADL
-617 KILVSNNFRNN
+617 KILVRNN

>member
-10 VSPLGMSSQENW
+10 VSPLGISSQENW

-56 ELAIEGFTRFESLAI
+56 GLAVEGFTRFESLAI
-71 RSIAEALTHTD
+71 RSITEALTHTD

-106 AEERDGD
+106 AAERDGD

-125 EHIGIGGGA
+125 EHVGIGGGA

-151 DRLISAGHYNNAVVC
+151 DRLISCGHYDNAVVC

-172 SFTASGFLSFKSL
+172 PFTASGFLSFKSL
-185 SNEACRPFDA
+185 SNEVCRPFDA

-218 EGDWLFERGEMDNDA
+218 DGDWLFERGEMDNDA

-258 VSELAFVSAHGTA
+258 ASELAFVSAHGTA

-288 SAVPL
+288 SSVPL

-310 EVIFGM
+310 EVILGM

-337 KVNLSSELRAT
+337 KVNLSPELRAT

-361 GCNAAALYRRVREG
+361 GCNAAALYRRVRVG
-375 KERET
+375 MERET
-380 APELKEADHSMSEA
+380 APELKGTAHSMGETA
-394 VPELKETA
+394 PELKETA
-402 HLEAAHLE
+402 HLMGEAAP
-410 AAHLEAA
+410 
-417 HSMGETA
+417 G
-424 PSLKELHRVH
+424 LKELHRVH

-442 DGKPLPIQ
+442 DGRPLPVQ

-457 SEIYKKYVGDYPK
+457 SEIYRKYVGDYPK

-495 QDSKRATI
+495 QDSGRATI

-568 MEKVVSSSFSQG
+568 MKKVVSSSFSLG

-586 CGFVDCESVD
+586 CGFVDCDRED
-596 SGFVNSEFVDGDRGD
+596 S
-611 RFEADL
+611 FEADL
-617 KILVSNNFRNN
+617 KILVKNIG

>member
-56 ELAIEGFTRFESLAI
+56 ELAVEGFTRFESLAI
-71 RSIAEALTHTD
+71 RSITEALTHTD

-106 AEERDGD
+106 VEERDGD

-120 AQRIA
+120 ARRIA
-125 EHIGIGGGA
+125 EYVGIGGGA

-151 DRLISAGHYNNAVVC
+151 DRLISCGHYDNAVVC

-258 VSELAFVSAHGTA
+258 DSELAFVSAHGTA

-288 SAVPL
+288 SSVPL

-310 EVIFGM
+310 EVILGM

-337 KVNLSSELRAT
+337 KVNLSPELRAT

-361 GCNAAALYRRVREG
+361 GCNAAALYRRVRAG
-375 KERET
+375 MERET
-380 APELKEADHSMSEA
+380 APGLEKAAHSKGETA
-394 VPELKETA
+394 PELKETA
-402 HLEAAHLE
+402 HLMGEAAP
-410 AAHLEAA
+410 
-417 HSMGETA
+417 G
-424 PSLKELHRVH
+424 LKELHRVH

-442 DGKPLPIQ
+442 DGRPLPVQ

-457 SEIYKKYVGDYPK
+457 SEIYRKYVGDYPK

-484 TELLLSRGDVP
+484 TELLLSRSDVP
-495 QDSKRATI
+495 QDSGRATI

-568 MEKVVSSSFSQG
+568 MKKVVSSSFSPG

-586 CGFVDCESVD
+586 CGFVDC
-596 SGFVNSEFVDGDRGD
+596 DRGD
-611 RFEADL
+611 SFEADL
-617 KILVSNNFRNN
+617 KILVKNIG

>member
-38 KGIPLPFVASVFT
+38 KGIPLPFVASVFI

-56 ELAIEGFTRFESLAI
+56 ELAVEGFTRFESLAI
-71 RSIAEALTHTD
+71 RSITEALTHTD

-106 AEERDGD
+106 AAERDGD

-125 EHIGIGGGA
+125 EHVGIGGEA

-151 DRLISAGHYNNAVVC
+151 DRLISCGHYDNAVVC

-218 EGDWLFERGEMDNDA
+218 DGDWLFERGEMDNDA

-258 VSELAFVSAHGTA
+258 ASELAFVSAHGTA

-288 SAVPL
+288 SSVPL

-310 EVIFGM
+310 EVILGM

-337 KVNLSSELRAT
+337 KVNLSPGLRTT

-361 GCNAAALYRRVREG
+361 GCNAAALYRRVRAG
-375 KERET
+375 MERET
-380 APELKEADHSMSEA
+380 APELEK
-394 VPELKETA
+394 
-402 HLEAAHLE
+402 
-410 AAHLEAA
+410 AA

-424 PSLKELHRVH
+424 PELKVTAHSKGETAPGLKELHRVH

-442 DGKPLPIQ
+442 DGRPLPVQ

-457 SEIYKKYVGDYPK
+457 SEIYRKYVGDYPK

-495 QDSKRATI
+495 QDSGRATI

-568 MEKVVSSSFSQG
+568 MKKVVSSSFSLG

-586 CGFVDCESVD
+586 CGFVDC
-596 SGFVNSEFVDGDRGD
+596 DRGD
-611 RFEADL
+611 SFEADL
-617 KILVSNNFRNN
+617 KILVKNIG

>member
-56 ELAIEGFTRFESLAI
+56 KLAVEGFTRFESLAI
-71 RSIAEALTHTD
+71 RSITEALTHTD

-106 AEERDGD
+106 VAERDGD
-113 YHRPALS
+113 YHRPTLS

-125 EHIGIGGGA
+125 EHVGIGGGA

-151 DRLISAGHYNNAVVC
+151 DRLISCGHYDNAVVC
-166 GADLVS
+166 GVDLVS

-258 VSELAFVSAHGTA
+258 ASELAFVSAHGTA

-288 SAVPL
+288 SSVPL

-310 EVIFGM
+310 EVILGM

-337 KVNLSSELRAT
+337 KVNLSPELRAT

-361 GCNAAALYRRVREG
+361 GCNAAALYRRVRVG
-375 KERET
+375 MERET
-380 APELKEADHSMSEA
+380 APG
-394 VPELKETA
+394 
-402 HLEAAHLE
+402 LE
-410 AAHLEAA
+410 EAA

-424 PSLKELHRVH
+424 PELKETAHLMGEAAPGLKELHRVH

-442 DGKPLPIQ
+442 DGRRLPGQ

-457 SEIYKKYVGDYPK
+457 SEIYRKYVGDYPK
-470 YHKMDA
+470 YHKMDS

-568 MEKVVSSSFSQG
+568 MKKVVGSSFSLG

-586 CGFVDCESVD
+586 CGFVDCDGGD
-596 SGFVNSEFVDGDRGD
+596 S
-611 RFEADL
+611 FEVDL
-617 KILVSNNFRNN
+617 KILVKNIG

>member
-22 RAVMQ
+22 CAVMQ

-56 ELAIEGFTRFESLAI
+56 KLAVEGFTRFESLAI
-71 RSIAEALTHTD
+71 RSITEALTHTD

-106 AEERDGD
+106 AAERDGD

-125 EHIGIGGGA
+125 EHVGIGGGA

-151 DRLISAGHYNNAVVC
+151 DRLISCGHYDNAVVC

-218 EGDWLFERGEMDNDA
+218 DGDWLFERGEMDNDA

-258 VSELAFVSAHGTA
+258 DSELAFVSVHGTA

-288 SAVPL
+288 SSVPL

-310 EVIFGM
+310 EVILGM

-337 KVNLSSELRAT
+337 KVNLSPELRVT

-375 KERET
+375 MERETAPGLEKAAHSKGET
-380 APELKEADHSMSEA
+380 APELKD
-394 VPELKETA
+394 TA
-402 HLEAAHLE
+402 HLMGEAAP
-410 AAHLEAA
+410 
-417 HSMGETA
+417 G
-424 PSLKELHRVH
+424 LKELHRVH

-442 DGKPLPIQ
+442 DGRPLPVQ

-457 SEIYKKYVGDYPK
+457 SEIYRKYVGDYPK

-495 QDSKRATI
+495 QDSGRATI

-510 VVADRC
+510 VVADSC

-568 MEKVVSSSFSQG
+568 MKKVVSSSFSLG

-586 CGFVDCESVD
+586 CGFVDC
-596 SGFVNSEFVDGDRGD
+596 DRGD
-611 RFEADL
+611 SFEADL
-617 KILVSNNFRNN
+617 KILVKNIG

>member
-56 ELAIEGFTRFESLAI
+56 KLAVEGFTRFESLAI
-71 RSIAEALTHTD
+71 RSITEALTHTD

-95 TTKADVEELGF
+95 TTKGDVEELGF
-106 AEERDGD
+106 VAERDGD

-120 AQRIA
+120 ARRIA
-125 EHIGIGGGA
+125 EYVGIGGGA

-151 DRLISAGHYNNAVVC
+151 DRLISAGYYDNAVVC

-185 SNEACRPFDA
+185 SNVACRPFDA

-218 EGDWLFERGEMDNDA
+218 DGDWLFERGEMDNDA

-258 VSELAFVSAHGTA
+258 ASELAFVSAHGTA

-288 SAVPL
+288 SSVPL

-310 EVIFGM
+310 EVILGM

-337 KVNLSSELRAT
+337 KVNLSPELRAT

-361 GCNAAALYRRVREG
+361 GCNAAALYRRVRAG
-375 KERET
+375 MERET
-380 APELKEADHSMSEA
+380 APELEK
-394 VPELKETA
+394 
-402 HLEAAHLE
+402 
-410 AAHLEAA
+410 AA

-424 PSLKELHRVH
+424 PELKVTAHSKGETAPGLKELHRVH

-442 DGKPLPIQ
+442 DGRPLPVQ

-457 SEIYKKYVGDYPK
+457 SEIYRKYVGDYPK

-495 QDSKRATI
+495 QDSERASI

-568 MEKVVSSSFSQG
+568 MKKVVSSSFSLG

-586 CGFVDCESVD
+586 CGFVDC
-596 SGFVNSEFVDGDRGD
+596 DRGD
-611 RFEADL
+611 SIEADL
-617 KILVSNNFRNN
+617 KILVRNN

>member
-22 RAVMQ
+22 HAVMQ

-56 ELAIEGFTRFESLAI
+56 ELAVEGFTRFESLAI
-71 RSIAEALTHTD
+71 RSITEALAHTD
-82 LDVHGERTIFILS
+82 LDVHGERTIFILG

-106 AEERDGD
+106 AAERDGD

-120 AQRIA
+120 ARRIA
-125 EHIGIGGGA
+125 EYVGIGGGA

-151 DRLISAGHYNNAVVC
+151 DRLISCGHYDNAVVC

-218 EGDWLFERGEMDNDA
+218 DGDWLFERGEMDNDA

-258 VSELAFVSAHGTA
+258 ASELAFVSAHGTA

-288 SAVPL
+288 SSVPL

-310 EVIFGM
+310 EVILGM

-337 KVNLSSELRAT
+337 KVNLSPELRAT

-375 KERET
+375 MERET
-380 APELKEADHSMSEA
+380 APGLEKATHSMGET
-394 VPELKETA
+394 VPELKETV
-402 HLEAAHLE
+402 
-410 AAHLEAA
+410 
-417 HSMGETA
+417 HSMGEAA
-424 PSLKELHRVH
+424 PGLKELHRVH

-442 DGKPLPIQ
+442 DGMRLTVQ

-457 SEIYKKYVGDYPK
+457 SEIYRKYVGDYPK

-495 QDSKRATI
+495 QDSGRATI

-568 MEKVVSSSFSQG
+568 MKKVVSSSFSLG

-586 CGFVDCESVD
+586 CGFVDC
-596 SGFVNSEFVDGDRGD
+596 DRGD
-611 RFEADL
+611 SFEVDL
-617 KILVSNNFRNN
+617 KILVRNN

>member
-56 ELAIEGFTRFESLAI
+56 KLAVEGFTRFESLAI
-71 RSIAEALTHTD
+71 RSIKEALTHTD

-106 AEERDGD
+106 AAERDGD

-125 EHIGIGGGA
+125 EHVGIGGGA

-151 DRLISAGHYNNAVVC
+151 DRLISCGHYDNAVVC

-185 SNEACRPFDA
+185 SNEPCRPFDA

-218 EGDWLFERGEMDNDA
+218 DGDWLFERGEMDNDA

-258 VSELAFVSAHGTA
+258 ASELAFVSAHGTA

-288 SAVPL
+288 SSVPL

-337 KVNLSSELRAT
+337 KVNLSPELRAT

-361 GCNAAALYRRVREG
+361 GCNAAALYRRVRAG
-375 KERET
+375 MERET
-380 APELKEADHSMSEA
+380 APG
-394 VPELKETA
+394 
-402 HLEAAHLE
+402 LED
-410 AAHLEAA
+410 AA

-424 PSLKELHRVH
+424 PELKETAHLMGEAAPGLKELHRVH

-442 DGKPLPIQ
+442 DGRPLPVQ

-495 QDSKRATI
+495 QDSGRATI

-568 MEKVVSSSFSQG
+568 MKKVVGSSFSQG

-586 CGFVDCESVD
+586 CGFVDCEFVD
-596 SGFVNSEFVDGDRGD
+596 GGFVNSEFVDGDRGD

-617 KILVSNNFRNN
+617 KILVSNN

>member
-56 ELAIEGFTRFESLAI
+56 ELAIDGFTRFESLAI
-71 RSIAEALTHTD
+71 HSIAEALTHTD

-106 AEERDGD
+106 AAERDGD

-125 EHIGIGGGA
+125 EHVGIGGGA

-151 DRLISAGHYNNAVVC
+151 DRLISAGYYDNAVVC

-200 NLGEAAATIVFTR
+200 NLGEAAATIVFTW

-258 VSELAFVSAHGTA
+258 ASELAFVSAHGTA

-310 EVIFGM
+310 EVILGM

-337 KVNLSSELRAT
+337 KVNLSSEFRAT

-380 APELKEADHSMSEA
+380 APELKEADHSKGETA
-394 VPELKETA
+394 QELKETAHLKGETAPELKETA
-402 HLEAAHLE
+402 HL
-410 AAHLEAA
+410 
-417 HSMGETA
+417 MGEAA

-470 YHKMDA
+470 YHKMDS

-568 MEKVVSSSFSQG
+568 MKKVVSSSFSQG

-586 CGFVDCESVD
+586 CGFVDCEFVD
-596 SGFVNSEFVDGDRGD
+596 CGFVNREFADGDKGD

-617 KILVSNNFRNN
+617 KILVRNN

>member
-27 GRSALRRLENY
+27 GWSALRRLENY

-56 ELAIEGFTRFESLAI
+56 DLAIEGFTRFESLAI
-71 RSIAEALTHTD
+71 RSVTEALTHTD

-106 AEERDGD
+106 AAERDGD
-113 YHRPALS
+113 YHSPALS

-125 EHIGIGGGA
+125 EYVGIGGGA

-151 DRLISAGHYNNAVVC
+151 DRLISAGHYDNAVVC

-258 VSELAFVSAHGTA
+258 ASELAFVSAHGTA

-310 EVIFGM
+310 EVILGM

-337 KVNLSSELRAT
+337 KVNVSSELRAT

-380 APELKEADHSMSEA
+380 APELKEAAH
-394 VPELKETA
+394 LETA
-402 HLEAAHLE
+402 HL
-410 AAHLEAA
+410 
-417 HSMGETA
+417 MGETA

-457 SEIYKKYVGDYPK
+457 SEIYRKYVGDYPK

-495 QDSKRATI
+495 QDSGRATI

-568 MEKVVSSSFSQG
+568 MGKVVSSSFSQG

-586 CGFVDCESVD
+586 CGFVDCE
-596 SGFVNSEFVDGDRGD
+596 FVDGDRGD

-617 KILVSNNFRNN
+617 KILVSNN

>member
-71 RSIAEALTHTD
+71 RSITEALTHTD

-106 AEERDGD
+106 AAKRDGD

-120 AQRIA
+120 AQRIV
-125 EHIGIGGGA
+125 EHVGIGGGA

-151 DRLISAGHYNNAVVC
+151 DRLISCGHYDNAVVC

-218 EGDWLFERGEMDNDA
+218 DGDWLFERGEMDNDA

-258 VSELAFVSAHGTA
+258 ASELAFVSAHGTA

-288 SAVPL
+288 SSVPL

-310 EVIFGM
+310 EVILGM

-337 KVNLSSELRAT
+337 KVNLSPELRAT

-361 GCNAAALYRRVREG
+361 GCNAAALYRRVREEM
-375 KERET
+375 ERET
-380 APELKEADHSMSEA
+380 APELKE
-394 VPELKETA
+394 T
-402 HLEAAHLE
+402 
-410 AAHLEAA
+410 A
-417 HSMGETA
+417 HSMGEAA
-424 PSLKELHRVH
+424 PGLKELHRVH

-442 DGKPLPIQ
+442 DGRPLPVQ

-457 SEIYKKYVGDYPK
+457 SEIYRKYVGDYPK

-495 QDSKRATI
+495 QDSGRATI

-568 MEKVVSSSFSQG
+568 MKKVVSSSFSLG

-586 CGFVDCESVD
+586 CGFVDC
-596 SGFVNSEFVDGDRGD
+596 DRGD
-611 RFEADL
+611 SFEADL
-617 KILVSNNFRNN
+617 KILVKNIG

>member
-56 ELAIEGFTRFESLAI
+56 KLAVEGFTRFESLAI
-71 RSIAEALTHTD
+71 RSITEALTHTD

-106 AEERDGD
+106 AAERDGD

-125 EHIGIGGGA
+125 EHVGIGGGA

-151 DRLISAGHYNNAVVC
+151 DRLISCGHYDNAVVC

-218 EGDWLFERGEMDNDA
+218 DGDWLFERGEMDNDA

-258 VSELAFVSAHGTA
+258 ASELAFVSAHGTA

-288 SAVPL
+288 SSVPL

-310 EVIFGM
+310 EVILGM

-337 KVNLSSELRAT
+337 KVNLSPELRAT

-361 GCNAAALYRRVREG
+361 GCNAAALYRRVREEM
-375 KERET
+375 ERET
-380 APELKEADHSMSEA
+380 APGLEKAAHSKGETA
-394 VPELKETA
+394 PELKETA
-402 HLEAAHLE
+402 HLMGEAAP
-410 AAHLEAA
+410 
-417 HSMGETA
+417 G
-424 PSLKELHRVH
+424 LKELHRVH

-442 DGKPLPIQ
+442 DGMRLSVQ

-457 SEIYKKYVGDYPK
+457 SEIYRKYVRDYPK
-470 YHKMDA
+470 YHKMDS

-495 QDSKRATI
+495 QDSERATI

-568 MEKVVSSSFSQG
+568 MKKVVGSSFSLG

-586 CGFVDCESVD
+586 CGFVDC
-596 SGFVNSEFVDGDRGD
+596 DRGD
-611 RFEADL
+611 SFEADL
-617 KILVSNNFRNN
+617 KILVKNIG

>member
-56 ELAIEGFTRFESLAI
+56 GLAVEGFTRFESLAI
-71 RSIAEALTHTD
+71 RSVTEALTHTD

-95 TTKADVEELGF
+95 TTKGDVEELRF
-106 AEERDGD
+106 VAERDGD

-125 EHIGIGGGA
+125 EHVGIGGGA

-151 DRLISAGHYNNAVVC
+151 DRLISCGHYDNAVVC

-218 EGDWLFERGEMDNDA
+218 DGDWLFERGEMDNDA

-258 VSELAFVSAHGTA
+258 ASELAFVSAHGTA

-288 SAVPL
+288 SSVPL

-310 EVIFGM
+310 EVILGM

-337 KVNLSSELRAT
+337 KVNLSPELRAT

-375 KERET
+375 MERETVPGLEKAAHSKGET
-380 APELKEADHSMSEA
+380 APELKE
-394 VPELKETA
+394 T
-402 HLEAAHLE
+402 
-410 AAHLEAA
+410 A
-417 HSMGETA
+417 HSMGEAA
-424 PSLKELHRVH
+424 PGLKELHRVH

-442 DGKPLPIQ
+442 DGRPLPVQ

-457 SEIYKKYVGDYPK
+457 SEIYRKYVGDYPK
-470 YHKMDA
+470 YHKMDS

-495 QDSKRATI
+495 QDSGRATI

-568 MEKVVSSSFSQG
+568 MKKVVSSSFSPG

-586 CGFVDCESVD
+586 CGFVDC
-596 SGFVNSEFVDGDRGD
+596 DRGD
-611 RFEADL
+611 SFEADL
-617 KILVSNNFRNN
+617 KILVKNIG